1 MVMKEQRLGMGRKSR
16 KQYHRCATE
25 HLGLRSD
32 GNEVGA
38 VALAARLDAR
48 AEHSL

>member
-1 MVMKEQRLGMGRKSR
+1 MKEQRFGMGRKSR

-25 HLGLRSD
+25 HLGLRRSD